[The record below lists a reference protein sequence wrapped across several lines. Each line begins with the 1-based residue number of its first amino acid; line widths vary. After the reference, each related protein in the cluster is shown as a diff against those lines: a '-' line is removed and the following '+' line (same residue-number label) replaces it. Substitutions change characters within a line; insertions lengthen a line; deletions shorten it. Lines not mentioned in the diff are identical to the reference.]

1 VGCQNYDDQ
10 FNNLESQISALAS
23 TVAGLS
29 QVQSDLSALA
39 GTVANVQSALASI
52 PSASEINSAVSEG
65 LAGVQADID
74 ALESALDNV
83 VSADD
88 LNAVSDAISDV
99 AGDVSDILA
108 SNNVY
113 SQKLVITNQ
122 AELDIAMGL
131 GGKIALINNDVE
143 ITLDEEM
150 NRADLDSI
158 ASRITAVV
166 GAFTYDGDNEDFESN
181 GLTFSKLQSVSKKLV
196 WKTRDDIS
204 FPALGSVGS
213 LEIETGDSE
222 TITSA
227 SFPSLTK
234 LPYVSTK
241 VGSAAAAANTI
252 NLADAGSLDL
262 SALIRYTGGA
272 TASQRGVTGTD
283 GTATTASNALTI
295 TLDDDDETTID
306 LAALTTEDDDDADD
320 DVALA
325 LTISGPRT
333 ITLLNYAKGALVAND
348 ATTVTLPDYQWN
360 AGASFNDVVTL
371 AVHKV
376 ATSMTLSLAN
386 YPDLESLDVR
396 NDAYEIKN
404 PASIAISVNGN
415 TNVETVNINGYFSSF
430 DATGASSL
438 DTITTE
444 GEVGTFKL
452 TASDVSD
459 LTLGHAAWRTAAGY
473 PTSTLEISDNTKLTS
488 ITADSLDDITQLT
501 IVNNDKL
508 ATVSMAALTAPAVK
522 ATASATAGTPG
533 LTPAV
538 GALIYGNAKLTAT
551 HQKAS
556 AAGAITTVAQKVTL
570 DQVPTSVIT
579 WLKAAYAVWGT
590 TGYGAKGQ
598 ASQAAGTFYIA
609 VDEHTEVAADGDE
622 TEKASLV
629 IADLYGAA
637 DSNGGDGT
645 YSKRTINLGSTDGT
659 IDAIID
665 GATVPQITAQGTLG
679 ATVAEWISER
689 GTLLADKGITASVAT
704 NGNPT
709 GSITFVQGDL
719 KGGDLIFVSVGSV
732 KVYSSN
738 GTATATETLSFV
750 VTDTQDPSAFGV
762 VATTASLQTS
772 VDLIETT
779 IAAGEAANTAAT
791 AHAGTASATAGANT
805 QALENTTAADD
816 LIVQFDALGNG
827 SQLDGAAINVVVKRK
842 PDTGDYSSVAS
853 WTALPLWQQEALAVT
868 VTATLEDLG
877 IKINGTNTTAD
888 DTMSS
893 SDVLLTLTSTKSG
906 ELSTIDD
913 PKDTTF
919 GDITTLNIGG
929 TYVISST
936 VDPAVDTATFVPGTY
951 EVGVAGNV
959 ADIKNAL
966 GIGSD
971 VSSPTTT
978 GVKAAAIATLNQVP
992 SQLPSSSVLYFGQN
1006 PIANTADPAGTTPN
1020 LISKLAGI

>member
-1 VGCQNYDDQ
+1 MKKGLLSILAGALVVVGCQNYDDQ
-10 FNNLESQISALAS
+10 FDKLETQISALAS

-39 GTVANVQSALASI
+39 GTVANVQAALASI

-213 LEIETGDSE
+213 LEIVTGDSE
-222 TITSA
+222 LITSA

-360 AGASFNDVVTL
+360 ADASFDDVVTL

-376 ATSMTLSLAN
+376 ATSMTLTLAD

-438 DTITTE
+438 ETITTA

-473 PTSTLEISDNTKLTS
+473 PTSTLEVKDNTKLTN
-488 ITADSLDDITQLT
+488 ITADSLDDITQLS

-508 ATVSMAALTAPAVK
+508 ATISMAALTAPAVK

-533 LTPAV
+533 LAPAV

-590 TGYGAKGQ
+590 TGYGDKGQ
-598 ASQAAGTFYIA
+598 ATQADGTFYIA

-622 TEKASLV
+622 TEKTSLV
-629 IADLYGAA
+629 IANLYGAA
-637 DSNGGDGT
+637 DSNGGAGT
-645 YSKRTINLGSTDGT
+645 YSRRTLNLGSTDG
-659 IDAIID
+659 AISKVVID
-665 GATVPQITAQGTLG
+665 GATVPSANGTAQGTLG
-679 ATVAEWISER
+679 ATVSRWITESSA
-689 GTLLADKGITASVAT
+689 LLADKGITATSAVT
-704 NGNPT
+704 GNPK

-719 KGGDLIFVSVGSV
+719 KIGDLIYLSVGTV
-732 KVYSSN
+732 KVTSN
-738 GTATATETLSFV
+738 NGSASVTPTYSFV
-750 VTDTQDPSAFGV
+750 VTDTAGAIGDIASTTSL
-762 VATTASLQTS
+762 TTA
-772 VDLIETT
+772 VDVIEER
-779 IAAGEAANTAAT
+779 IKAGESANTAAT
-791 AHAGTASATAGANT
+791 AYSGSASSTAGART
-805 QALENTTAADD
+805 QALEVTTDADN
-816 LIVQFDALGNG
+816 LIVTFETLGLG
-827 SQLDGAAINVVVKRK
+827 SELDRAAIYVVV
-842 PDTGDYSSVAS
+842 
-853 WTALPLWQQEALAVT
+853 
-868 VTATLEDLG
+868 
-877 IKINGTNTTAD
+877 
-888 DTMSS
+888 
-893 SDVLLTLTSTKSG
+893 
-906 ELSTIDD
+906 
-913 PKDTTF
+913 
-919 GDITTLNIGG
+919 
-929 TYVISST
+929 
-936 VDPAVDTATFVPGTY
+936 
-951 EVGVAGNV
+951 
-959 ADIKNAL
+959 
-966 GIGSD
+966 
-971 VSSPTTT
+971 
-978 GVKAAAIATLNQVP
+978 
-992 SQLPSSSVLYFGQN
+992 
-1006 PIANTADPAGTTPN
+1006 
-1020 LISKLAGI
+1020 